1 MLNKG
6 SYEIA
11 DRFIAGNVIEKAE
24 RIEEWL
30 KENPDH
36 AIVRESLEA
45 LKASFPEP
53 IAFEDLDFNFGERW
67 IPTGVYSAYMSHLFN
82 TQVSIVY
89 SDSMDEYS
97 AKCSMKTMA
106 ITDEYM
112 VKGYYKVRR
121 REKSPR
127 SPRRIFLPSSN
138 ISRMQST
145 AM

>member
-1 MLNKG
+1 MFFFCLILLRLSVLLRLNPFRKYL
-6 SYEIA
+6 SSA
-11 DRFIAGNVIEKAE
+11 PAGNVIEKAE

-36 AIVRESLEA
+36 AIVRESLDA
-45 LKASFPEP
+45 LKASIPEP

-112 VKGYYKVRR
+112 VKG
-121 REKSPR
+121 
-127 SPRRIFLPSSN
+127 ILPPL
-138 ISRMQST
+138 
-145 AM
+145 